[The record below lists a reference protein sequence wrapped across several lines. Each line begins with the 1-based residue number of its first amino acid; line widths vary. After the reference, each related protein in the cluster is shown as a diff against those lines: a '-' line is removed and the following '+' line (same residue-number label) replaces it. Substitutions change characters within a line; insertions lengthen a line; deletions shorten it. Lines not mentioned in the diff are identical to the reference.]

1 MINVKLKDGSIIE
14 IEENSSVL
22 DLAKL
27 ISKKLGKSAVVG
39 EVNGTLVDL
48 DYKLKDNDEVNIVTY
63 EDKAGIEVM
72 RHTTSHVMAQAVKR
86 LYKDVKL
93 AIGPTVENGFY
104 YDFDIEIPFNNEDLV
119 KIEEEMNKII
129 KEDIS
134 LERVIV
140 SREEALKL
148 MEERGEVYKVEL
160 IKALPEGE
168 TISLYKQGD
177 FIDLCR
183 GPHLL
188 STKGIKDFKLTSV
201 AGAYWR
207 GNEKNKMLQRIYGV
221 AFANTEILKTYLNN
235 IEEAK

>member
-1 MINVKLKDGSIIE
+1 MINVKLKDGSTIE

-48 DYKLKDNDEVNIVTY
+48 DYNLKDNDEVNIVTY
-63 EDKAGIEVM
+63 EDEAGIEVM

-86 LYKDVKL
+86 LYKNVKL

-104 YDFDIEIPFNNEDLV
+104 YDFDIETPFNNDDLV

-134 LERVIV
+134 LERLIV
-140 SREEALKL
+140 RDRK
-148 MEERGEVYKVEL
+148 
-160 IKALPEGE
+160 
-168 TISLYKQGD
+168 
-177 FIDLCR
+177 
-183 GPHLL
+183 
-188 STKGIKDFKLTSV
+188 SV
-201 AGAYWR
+201 
-207 GNEKNKMLQRIYGV
+207 V
-221 AFANTEILKTYLNN
+221 
-235 IEEAK
+235 

>member
-148 MEERGEVYKVEL
+148 MEERGEV
-160 IKALPEGE
+160 
-168 TISLYKQGD
+168 
-177 FIDLCR
+177 
-183 GPHLL
+183 
-188 STKGIKDFKLTSV
+188 
-201 AGAYWR
+201 
-207 GNEKNKMLQRIYGV
+207 
-221 AFANTEILKTYLNN
+221 
-235 IEEAK
+235 

>member
-1 MINVKLKDGSIIE
+1 MINVKLKDGSTIE

-48 DYKLKDNDEVNIVTY
+48 DYNLKDNDEVNIVTY
-63 EDKAGIEVM
+63 EDEAGIEVM

-86 LYKDVKL
+86 LYKNVKL

-104 YDFDIEIPFNNEDLV
+104 YDFDIETPFNNDDLV

-134 LERVIV
+134 LERLIV
-140 SREEALKL
+140 SRKEALKL
-148 MEERGEVYKVEL
+148 MGERGEVYKVEL
-160 IKALPEGE
+160 IKELPERE

-201 AGAYWR
+201 AGAYW
-207 GNEKNKMLQRIYGV
+207 KI
-221 AFANTEILKTYLNN
+221 FH
-235 IEEAK
+235 